1 MKMWLIIN
9 DKTFLQPFVKE
20 RSRRED
26 FGHLSDIYF
35 ITSQQTGLLVTPLMR
50 TEIWLALRILFHIG
64 GQKQTPFLSPLSI
77 G

>member
-1 MKMWLIIN
+1 MIR
-9 DKTFLQPFVKE
+9 PFYNHLSKE